1 MYNQP
6 FHANSGLDNPLLSS
20 SPGLYNM
27 YDPRSCILPHTQYPS
42 QFYGASYTPY
52 SPGSVMR
59 HPQPARFLSNQ
70 PTFTHSHS
78 PSLLS
83 MPYQVNSAQERG
95 SR

>member
-6 FHANSGLDNPLLSS
+6 FHANSGLDNSLFSS
-20 SPGLYNM
+20 SPGSYNM
-27 YDPRSCILPHTQYPS
+27 YDPRSRMLPHTQYLS
-42 QFYGASYTPY
+42 QFYGANYIPC
-52 SPGSVMR
+52 SPGSVIR
-59 HPQPARFLSNQ
+59 HPQPARLSSDQ